1 MRQKELCIINAVT
14 NLNVS
19 YLNELEE
26 GVLCSH
32 SFKDELILEFAAFF
46 EKLLLKGFTS
56 LTVKPSKC
64 LYCYPNANAFS
75 FHHPDTDEFICR

>member
-26 GVLCSH
+26 GVLYSH
-32 SFKDELILEFAAFF
+32 SFKDELILEFAMFF
-46 EKLLLKGFTS
+46 EN
-56 LTVKPSKC
+56 
-64 LYCYPNANAFS
+64 YY
-75 FHHPDTDEFICR
+75 